1 MMRGVKLAA
10 LAVVLAAQLAVP
22 GWMLGKREWVL
33 RNGAEYKFRTAPVDP
48 SDPFRGRYVALSFE
62 ALTAEY
68 TDPAGVETFGRALYA
83 TLTVD
88 DTGFAK
94 FGRVSRTPPESG
106 EYMRVETWFSGAPN
120 QTQFVPPFDR
130 YYMNESA
137 APAAEQAY
145 REHSRLEAE
154 RAIREHSNVRTRG
167 AYATVRV
174 WKGYSVLD
182 GLFLGDQRIEDSL
195 ADSSETP

>member
-1 MMRGVKLAA
+1 MMRGVKLAT
-10 LAVVLAAQLAVP
+10 LAVVLAAQFAVP

-68 TDPAGVETFGRALYA
+68 TDPAGVETFGKALYA

-106 EYMRVETWFSGAPN
+106 DYMRVETWFSGAPN

-145 REHSRLEAE
+145 REHS
-154 RAIREHSNVRTRG
+154 NVRMG
-167 AYATVRV
+167 DAYATVRV

-195 ADSSETP
+195 ANSSETP